1 MFTVRLENIKIRQD
15 LSNDEVAKIAYTKF
29 NIPQES
35 VTDYKIVKK
44 SIDARDKNDIFYNYS
59 IVVFLKE
66 NFKVSK
72 LLKNKNASLI
82 EQELKQKTVLHND
95 LKAYNRPVII
105 GAGPAGLFC
114 ALTLIENGVKPIIV
128 EQGKTVEERQK
139 DVELFLKERILNTC
153 SNVQFGEG
161 GAGTFSDGK
170 LTTNLHSPLC
180 RDVIDT
186 FVKFGA
192 PEEISYINKPHIG
205 TDNLVKIVANIRKYI
220 ENNGGEFMF
229 GAKAVDFEIENNQV
243 KSVIVSRIQESTTI
257 DKIATDTVV
266 LAIGH
271 SSRDMFKKLYEKHV
285 EMEKKNFS
293 VGVRI
298 EHKQQMINESQYG
311 KNPKLKL
318 PPAEYKLAYHGE
330 DRSCYTFCMCP
341 GGTVMASS
349 SEEGTIVTNGMSK
362 YARDGENANS
372 AVLVNVTP
380 EDLISEEIF
389 SSIKNYMLQQADG
402 IRICKNISSKE
413 DSSQNSVNLT
423 VESKNEHIDNL
434 DKEIRKDNPL
444 LGMYFQEMLE
454 EKAFALGGNNYNAPI
469 QRVEDF
475 LNNKKTDHIGE
486 INPTY
491 KPGITMSNLKEILP
505 EFVTEI
511 LKEGIVYFD
520 RKIKGFANPD
530 AILTGVETRSSSPVT
545 IKRNEQYMANIKG
558 MYPCGEGAGYAGG
571 IMSAAIDGI
580 RISRAIL
587 TPEQYATRGI
597 EENCKMKQ

>member
-1 MFTVRLENIKIRQD
+1 MFTVRLENIKIRQN
-15 LSNDEVAKIAYTKF
+15 LSNDEVVKIAYTKF

-82 EQELKQKTVLHND
+82 EQEQKQKTAMPNN
-95 LKAYNRPVII
+95 LKENNKRTVII

-114 ALTLIENGVKPIIV
+114 ALTLIENGVKPIII

-205 TDNLVKIVANIRKYI
+205 TDNLIKIVANIRKYI

-229 GAKAVDFEIENNQV
+229 GTKAVDFEIENNQV
-243 KSVIVSRIQESTTI
+243 KSVIVTKMQEQKNKPSNSCNYEICNIITEKPQEHIIQSRANNTKERIRIE
-257 DKIATDTVV
+257 TDTVV

-330 DRSCYTFCMCP
+330 DKSCYTFCMCP

-349 SEEGTIVTNGMSK
+349 SEEGTIVTNGMSTF
-362 YARDGENANS
+362 ARDGENANS
-372 AVLVNVTP
+372 AVLVNITP
-380 EDLISEEIF
+380 EDF
-389 SSIKNYMLQQADG
+389 KG
-402 IRICKNISSKE
+402 
-413 DSSQNSVNLT
+413 DS
-423 VESKNEHIDNL
+423 
-434 DKEIRKDNPL
+434 PL
-444 LGMYFQEMLE
+444 EGMYFQQELE
-454 EKAFALGGNNYNAPI
+454 EKAFKLGGSNYNAPI

-475 LNNKKTDHIGE
+475 LNNRKSTFIGE
-486 INPTY
+486 VKPTY
-491 KPGITMSNLKEILP
+491 KPGVTLANLQEILP
-505 EFVTEI
+505 DFVTKT
-511 LKEGIVYFD
+511 LKEGLIYFD
-520 RKIKGFANPD
+520 KKIAGFASAD

-545 IKRNEQYMANIKG
+545 IKRNEQKMASVQG

-571 IMSAAIDGI
+571 IMSAAVDGI
-580 RISRAIL
+580 KVANAIL
-587 TPEQYATRGI
+587 VQ
-597 EENCKMKQ
+597 

>member
-1 MFTVRLENIKIRQD
+1 MYCST
-15 LSNDEVAKIAYTKF
+15 AA
-29 NIPQES
+29 
-35 VTDYKIVKK
+35 
-44 SIDARDKNDIFYNYS
+44 
-59 IVVFLKE
+59 
-66 NFKVSK
+66 
-72 LLKNKNASLI
+72 
-82 EQELKQKTVLHND
+82 
-95 LKAYNRPVII
+95 
-105 GAGPAGLFC
+105 
-114 ALTLIENGVKPIIV
+114 
-128 EQGKTVEERQK
+128 
-139 DVELFLKERILNTC
+139 LFLKERILNTS

-170 LTTNLHSPLC
+170 LTTNLHNPLC
-180 RDVIDT
+180 KNVIET

-220 ENNGGEFMF
+220 EENGGKFMF
-229 GAKAVDFEIENNQV
+229 DTKAEDFEFENNKVKAV
-243 KSVIVSRIQESTTI
+243 
-257 DKIATDTVV
+257 IATNLHSECNNDKKIRIETETVV

-271 SSRDMFKKLYEKHV
+271 SSRDLFKKLYEKNV

-311 KNPKLKL
+311 KKTNLKL

-349 SEEGTIVTNGMSK
+349 SEKDTIVTNGMSIF
-362 YARDGENANS
+362 ARDGENANS

-380 EDLISEEIF
+380 DDF
-389 SSIKNYMLQQADG
+389 TG
-402 IRICKNISSKE
+402 
-413 DSSQNSVNLT
+413 
-423 VESKNEHIDNL
+423 ES
-434 DKEIRKDNPL
+434 PL
-444 LGMYFQEMLE
+444 EGMYFQQELE
-454 EKAFALGGNNYNAPI
+454 EKAFKLGGSNYNAPI
-469 QRVEDF
+469 QRVGDF
-475 LNNKKTDHIGE
+475 LKNQKSTFIGE
-486 INPTY
+486 VKPTY
-491 KPGITMSNLKEILP
+491 KPGVTLANLQEILP
-505 EFVTEI
+505 EFITKT
-511 LKEGIVYFD
+511 LKEGLAYFD
-520 RKIKGFANPD
+520 KKIEGFACDD

>member
-15 LSNDEVAKIAYTKF
+15 LSNDEVAKITYTKF

-35 VTDYKIVKK
+35 VTDYKIIKK
-44 SIDARDKNDIFYNYS
+44 SIDARDKNDIFYNYAL
-59 IVVFLKE
+59 IVFLKDD
-66 NFKVSK
+66 FKVSK
-72 LLKNKNASLI
+72 LLKNKNASLT
-82 EQELKQKTVLHND
+82 EQEQKQKTVLHND
-95 LKAYNRPVII
+95 LKANNRPVII

-139 DVELFLKERILNTC
+139 DVELFLKERMLNTC

-220 ENNGGEFMF
+220 ENNGGKFMF
-229 GAKAVDFEIENNQV
+229 GTKAVDFEIENNQV
-243 KSVIVSRIQESTTI
+243 KSVIVTKMQEQKNKYSNSHNDEICNIVTEKPQEHIIHSSRNNTKDRI
-257 DKIATDTVV
+257 KIETDAVV

-311 KNPKLKL
+311 ENPKLKL

-341 GGTVMASS
+341 GGIVMASS
-349 SEEGTIVTNGMSK
+349 SEEGTIVTNGMSTF
-362 YARDGENANS
+362 ARDGENANS
-372 AVLVNVTP
+372 AVLVNITP
-380 EDLISEEIF
+380 EDF
-389 SSIKNYMLQQADG
+389 KG
-402 IRICKNISSKE
+402 
-413 DSSQNSVNLT
+413 DS
-423 VESKNEHIDNL
+423 
-434 DKEIRKDNPL
+434 PL
-444 LGMYFQEMLE
+444 EGMYFQQELE
-454 EKAFALGGNNYNAPI
+454 EKAFKLGGSNYNAPI

-475 LNNKKTDHIGE
+475 LNDKKSTFIGE
-486 INPTY
+486 VKPTY
-491 KPGITMSNLKEILP
+491 KPGVTLANLQEILP
-505 EFVTEI
+505 DFVTKT
-511 LKEGIVYFD
+511 LKEGLIYFD
-520 RKIKGFANPD
+520 KKIAGFASAD

-545 IKRNEQYMANIKG
+545 IKRNEQKMASVQGI
-558 MYPCGEGAGYAGG
+558 YPCGEGAGYAGG
-571 IMSAAIDGI
+571 IMSAAVDGI
-580 RISRAIL
+580 KVANAIL
-587 TPEQYATRGI
+587 AQ
-597 EENCKMKQ
+597 

>member
-82 EQELKQKTVLHND
+82 EQEQKQKTAMPNN
-95 LKAYNRPVII
+95 LKENNKRTVII

-114 ALTLIENGVKPIIV
+114 ALTLIENGVKPIII

-205 TDNLVKIVANIRKYI
+205 TDNLIKIVANIRKYI

-229 GAKAVDFEIENNQV
+229 GTKAVDFEIENNQV
-243 KSVIVSRIQESTTI
+243 KSVIVTKMQEQKNKPSNSCNYEICNIITEKPQEHIIQSRANNAKERIRIE
-257 DKIATDTVV
+257 TDTVV

-349 SEEGTIVTNGMSK
+349 SEEGTIVTNGMSTF
-362 YARDGENANS
+362 ARDGENANS
-372 AVLVNVTP
+372 AVLVNITP
-380 EDLISEEIF
+380 EDF
-389 SSIKNYMLQQADG
+389 KG
-402 IRICKNISSKE
+402 
-413 DSSQNSVNLT
+413 DS
-423 VESKNEHIDNL
+423 
-434 DKEIRKDNPL
+434 PL
-444 LGMYFQEMLE
+444 EGMYFQQELE
-454 EKAFALGGNNYNAPI
+454 EKAFKLGGSNYNAPI

-475 LNNKKTDHIGE
+475 LNNRKSTFIGE
-486 INPTY
+486 VKPTY
-491 KPGITMSNLKEILP
+491 KPGVTLANLQEILP
-505 EFVTEI
+505 DFVTKT
-511 LKEGIVYFD
+511 LKEGLIYFD
-520 RKIKGFANPD
+520 KKIADFASAD

-545 IKRNEQYMANIKG
+545 IKRNEQKMASVQG

-571 IMSAAIDGI
+571 IMSAAVDGI
-580 RISRAIL
+580 KVANAIL
-587 TPEQYATRGI
+587 AH
-597 EENCKMKQ
+597 